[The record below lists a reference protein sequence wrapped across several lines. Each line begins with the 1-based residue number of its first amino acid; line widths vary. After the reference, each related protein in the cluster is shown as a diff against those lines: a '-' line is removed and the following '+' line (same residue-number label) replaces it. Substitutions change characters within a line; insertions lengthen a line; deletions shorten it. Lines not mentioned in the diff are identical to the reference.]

1 MSPKRRIYLAPPH
14 KDKHNKNNKIKQQG
28 EKMRK
33 RMIFVAATVLRIL
46 VMLQQQQKQFRVF
59 SFQIKF
65 IISLAC
71 LCRSGID
78 RPWTLRSCCW
88 I

>member
-46 VMLQQQQKQFRVF
+46 VMLQQKKNNLEFLVF
-59 SFQIKF
+59 KLNLLFH
-65 IISLAC
+65 
-71 LCRSGID
+71 
-78 RPWTLRSCCW
+78 
-88 I
+88 